1 MISPICESKR
11 KNNDTNERISKTERD
26 SQIQKNTNKKNN
38 NIWIPKEKE
47 KYREWIIRSFKLT
60 YKRYCV

>member
-11 KNNDTNERISKTERD
+11 KNNDTNELISKTERD
-26 SQIQKNTNKKNN
+26 SQIQKTKTKKKS

-47 KYREWIIRSFKLT
+47 EYREWIN
-60 YKRYCV
+60 

>member
-1 MISPICESKR
+1 MISPICESKS

-47 KYREWIIRSFKLT
+47 KYREWIN
-60 YKRYCV
+60 